1 MGWAKVYLI
10 YGPDESISQWFFQAY
25 TLLLLLRGK
34 QANQS
39 SLHSLA
45 LLRQTKVP
53 CKLTGML
60 FKLTIAKHLDFTL
73 CQLGF
78 DQ

>member
-1 MGWAKVYLI
+1 MQT
-10 YGPDESISQWFFQAY
+10 PDFSTEIVLSFTS
-25 TLLLLLRGK
+25 LNVNCK

-53 CKLTGML
+53 CKPTGML
-60 FKLTIAKHLDFTL
+60 FKLTRAKHLDFTL